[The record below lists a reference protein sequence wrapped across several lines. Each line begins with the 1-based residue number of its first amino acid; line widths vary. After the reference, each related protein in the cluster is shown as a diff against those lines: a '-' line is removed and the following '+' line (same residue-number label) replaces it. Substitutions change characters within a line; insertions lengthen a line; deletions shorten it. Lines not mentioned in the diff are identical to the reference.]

1 MNNNVVTLQPRP
13 AKPRL
18 LGPVPALMESSRV
31 LQGRANQSDVLEIRL
46 NVRLDDVPKRQRRSL
61 AALLHSTG
69 WLNLTLTER
78 ETPEGGGAAA

>member
-1 MNNNVVTLQPRP
+1 MTDNVVTLKHRP
-13 AKPRL
+13 AKPRS
-18 LGPVPALMESSRV
+18 LGPVPARMESSQI
-31 LQGRANQSDVLEIRL
+31 LQGRASQSNVLEIRL

-78 ETPEGGGAAA
+78 ETSEGGGAAA